1 MPTCGEDGCWAV
13 VPTGIVTAPV
23 PGNMASLTSPTV
35 GFPLIPLPL
44 VTAIW
49 FDVPVMVAEVIA
61 PAVESTTRPLKLAF
75 AKLRV
80 WPVNEMV
87 GSPDTPLPLEMDR
100 PVPET
105 AIERGVMA
113 VASVFT

>member
-1 MPTCGEDGCWAV
+1 MPPVEDEGCCAV
-13 VPTGIVTAPV
+13 GPDGMVTDPV
-23 PGNMASLTSPTV
+23 PGMIALSAKLTV
-35 GFPLIPLPL
+35 GLPLIPLPL
-44 VTAIW
+44 ATVIW
-49 FDVPVMVAEVIA
+49 LVVPVMVAEVIA

-75 AKLRV
+75 AKLEI

-105 AIERGVMA
+105 AIERPVMA
-113 VASVFT
+113 VEEVFT

>member
-1 MPTCGEDGCWAV
+1 MPTVPEGCCAV
-13 VPTGIVTAPV
+13 VPVGTVTDPV
-23 PGNMASLTSPTV
+23 PGNTGLSANPMV
-35 GFPLIPLPL
+35 GFPPIPLPL
-44 VTAIW
+44 VTEVW

-80 WPVNEMV
+80 CPLNVIV
-87 GSPDTPLPLEMDR
+87 GSPDTPLPLVMDS
-100 PVPET
+100 PLLET

-113 VASVFT
+113 VADVFT